1 MPFTR
6 KYFETYPIYLK
17 ASHKRSDY
25 CDWCWKY
32 KSCDQYP
39 QNVTDA
45 FVLCMP
51 IRCTSNGIH
60 SINIH
65 FHIFRH
71 PKFRFIITV
80 TIIKQYNLFL
90 PKTRKLWYITS
101 PSKNWWQRKNKG
113 IKPYCGNNFSARREW
128 RNFSIKAAD
137 WYKASHP
144 RNWKCT
150 QC

>member
-1 MPFTR
+1 MTCTR

-17 ASHKRSDY
+17 ASHKRSDDG
-25 CDWCWKY
+25 DWCWNY
-32 KSCDQYP
+32 KSYDQYP

-60 SINIH
+60 SIDTY
-65 FHIFRH
+65 FHIFHH
-71 PKFRFIITV
+71 PIIYKLYFIHI
-80 TIIKQYNLFL
+80 NLFL
-90 PKTRKLWYITS
+90 PEARKLWHITS
-101 PSKNWWQRKNKG
+101 PSKNWWQRENKG

-128 RNFSIKAAD
+128 RNFSIKATD
-137 WYKASHP
+137 RDKASHP